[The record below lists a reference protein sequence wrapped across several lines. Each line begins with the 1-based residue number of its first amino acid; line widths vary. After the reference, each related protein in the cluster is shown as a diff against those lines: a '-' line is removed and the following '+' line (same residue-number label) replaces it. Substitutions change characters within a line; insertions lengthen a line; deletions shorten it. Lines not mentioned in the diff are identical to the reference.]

1 MRHFQSLQIGFQIE
15 RIFGLLAS
23 ITLLSGLL
31 LAADQNPPAKLSYQ
45 ANIIDANGIP
55 IGNSAPENHT
65 IDFTI
70 YDQSTA
76 GNAIYHETQLVTI
89 DKGSFSI
96 LLGDGTI
103 DNTKR
108 FRALSDV
115 FYDSTASDRYVEV
128 TVTLANNVQTTLAP
142 RVRLVTSPYAFL
154 ASNAINASQAT
165 YSTIAGSLT
174 NSGTSF
180 SAGVVARLDASQSF
194 SGICTFNQIVVL
206 AGGARLSDQKLYLR
220 ASPDSNHALA
230 YGLSDWGIDGPALY
244 GLAGGVLGGT
254 ISGRRVALAWT
265 GDGRVSINTATAGD
279 TLQVNGG
286 VTATKF
292 TGNGVIPVGGI
303 ILWSG
308 SIATIPSGWALCNGN
323 NGTPNLQD
331 RFIVGA
337 GAGYQPGNT
346 GGATSVTLSAGNL
359 PPHTHNY
366 YDIFYSEANNGGS
379 SAGSH
384 STDYDNNPYAYQI
397 YRTTENGNNLNSTP
411 FDIRPPYYALAYI
424 MRIQ

>member
-1 MRHFQSLQIGFQIE
+1 MRHSPSLQLG
-15 RIFGLLAS
+15 RLLALLAS
-23 ITLLSGLL
+23 ITLFSGLL
-31 LAADQNPPAKLSYQ
+31 IAADQNPPAKLSYQ

-103 DNTKR
+103 DSTKR
-108 FRALSDV
+108 FKALSDV

-142 RVRLVTSPYAFL
+142 RVRLVTSPYSFL

-194 SGICTFNQIVVL
+194 NGICTFNQIAVL
-206 AGGARLSDQKLYLR
+206 AGGLRLSDQKLYLR
-220 ASPDSNHALA
+220 GSPDVNHALA
-230 YGLSDWGIDGPALY
+230 YGADWGVDGPALY
-244 GLAGGVLGGT
+244 GFSGGVLGGT
-254 ISGRRVALAWT
+254 SSGRRVALAWT

-292 TGNGVIPVGGI
+292 TGNGVIPIGGI
-303 ILWSG
+303 IMWSG
-308 SIATIPSGWALCNGN
+308 SIATIPSGWALCNGY

-337 GAGYQPGNT
+337 GASYGPGYT

-359 PPHTHNY
+359 PPHSHNY
-366 YDIFYSEANNGGS
+366 YDIYYSEHNNGGNS
-379 SAGSH
+379 PGSNA
-384 STDYDNNPYAYQI
+384 TDYDNNPYAYQI
-397 YRTTENGNNLNSTP
+397 YRSTENGNGLNSTP